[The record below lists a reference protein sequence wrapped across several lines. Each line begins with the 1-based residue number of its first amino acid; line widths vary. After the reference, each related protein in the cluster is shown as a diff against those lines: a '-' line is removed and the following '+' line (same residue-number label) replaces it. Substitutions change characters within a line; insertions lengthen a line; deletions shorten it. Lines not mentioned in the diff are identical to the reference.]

1 MNKNMKFL
9 SIFLLVFAFIID
21 VNAQKKKNTEKKTTK
36 STVVQV
42 EEEDNLKSKY
52 RNTQYLDI
60 DHFSLNFDIYLND
73 LLIRRVN
80 NRVLENLGSK
90 LYSSLALTPFL
101 FKDSTPN
108 LKFKILPGEDK
119 EGIVPSTI
127 SKKSYF
133 EAVLVSNLK
142 SASSEVIFSERDYVT
157 DTNIE
162 NGRSTY
168 YHYIGF
174 PHYGQREVEY
184 NHKFKSNATNHLD
197 SFFSSKSNLKNI
209 PDLRTKVLSAYND
222 LKNAILANDSN
233 KIKQLLRLPFEN
245 KYLYEDN
252 SFEEDLYEVN
262 RIIENAKYA
271 TIFKFEENVDVF
283 ISNNGKLGVVYPK
296 KKDLKTHDI
305 LRVIGKDF
313 AYGFNFYFF
322 ISEKNNI
329 EFYLPIY

>member
-1 MNKNMKFL
+1 MNNNNKFL
-9 SIFLLVFAFIID
+9 LIFLFVFAFIID
-21 VNAQKKKNTEKKTTK
+21 INAQKNKTIQKKTSK

-42 EEEDNLKSKY
+42 EDEGILKSKY
-52 RNTQYLDI
+52 WNTQYLDI

-80 NRVLENLGSK
+80 SRVLENLGSK
-90 LYSSLALTPFL
+90 LYTSLALTPFL
-101 FKDSTPN
+101 YNDSSPN
-108 LKFKILPGEDK
+108 LKFKILPGEEKD
-119 EGIVPSTI
+119 GVVSSTI

-157 DTNIE
+157 DTNFE
-162 NGRSTY
+162 NGSNTY

-184 NHKFKSNATNHLD
+184 NHKFKSNATND
-197 SFFSSKSNLKNI
+197 MDTFFNRLTNLKNI
-209 PDLRTKVLSAYND
+209 PDVKTKVLAAYSD

-233 KIKQLLRLPFEN
+233 KIKQMLRLPFEN
-245 KYLYEDN
+245 KYLYEEN
-252 SFEEDLYEVN
+252 SFDEDLYELN

-271 TIFKFEENVDVF
+271 TIFKFEENVDIF
-283 ISNNGKLGVVYPK
+283 ISKNGKLGVVYPK
-296 KKDLKTHDI
+296 NKDLKTHDI

-322 ISEKNNI
+322 ISEKNNV
-329 EFYLPIY
+329 EFFIPIY